1 MRALARVAARRAL
14 RGAAA
19 SVAKLAR
26 GHASSALVAGEAEA
40 EEAARKLIE
49 KLPEK
54 RNGLLLY
61 LAKGYGARSECIG
74 PLLHEHL
81 GSDAVVLGCNSE
93 GGVMAQGRELQ
104 KETFALAALLLDLP
118 GLQARPFAG
127 DLEQLPSLKRGGR
140 WSSGTDRSALAFC
153 SLPVSAGDPQS
164 WVCMLDIALTGR
176 SGRPPV
182 LVGGMPVGGYAYV
195 DGEMKASGAFGVVL
209 EGASCSPVVCQGSE
223 PFGPFME
230 ITAVQQQ
237 HVIREINGQSPR
249 DLLLPLLN
257 GPQVPGTGSSM
268 AGIFVDPKP
277 ESGEHGSWTDAH
289 LAAAAL
295 GGRPNCLSRPMHA
308 FTQEGYL
315 VLSPLTDMTPYA
327 PGMQLQLQCFS
338 PQHVSPPGSHLQ
350 HRLCGTCARGRR
362 LTWRSMADHQMR
374 WSWCPA
380 VPGGQSSM
388 GRRVWRAL
396 SSGRSGAATCP
407 CSASSPAASSGPWG

>member
-14 RGAAA
+14 
-19 SVAKLAR
+19 R

-315 VLSPLTDMTPYA
+315 VLCLAADSRATCECSPLEFIDIRLEACSCSSNASAHST
-327 PGMQLQLQCFS
+327 
-338 PQHVSPPGSHLQ
+338 
-350 HRLCGTCARGRR
+350 LCGTCARGRR